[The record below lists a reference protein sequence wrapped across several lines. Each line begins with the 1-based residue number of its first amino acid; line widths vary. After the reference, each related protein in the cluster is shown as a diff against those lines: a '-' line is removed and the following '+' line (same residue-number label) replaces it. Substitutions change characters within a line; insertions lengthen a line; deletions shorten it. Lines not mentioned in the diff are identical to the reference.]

1 MEIQGQN
8 FGIEIE
14 MTGITRSRAAEVIA
28 APKAVETA
36 DLIAAHIDLATP
48 PLIGEAS

>member
-1 MEIQGQN
+1 MEMQGQD

-28 APKAVETA
+28 EYFGTAKEYEGAPITMF
-36 DLIAAHIDLATP
+36 TMP
-48 PLIGEAS
+48 